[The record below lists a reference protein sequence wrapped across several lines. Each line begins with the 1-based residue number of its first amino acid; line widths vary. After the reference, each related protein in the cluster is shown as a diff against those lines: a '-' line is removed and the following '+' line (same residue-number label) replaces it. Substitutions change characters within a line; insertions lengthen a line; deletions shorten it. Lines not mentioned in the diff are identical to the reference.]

1 MRTEV
6 PLYVTIGISYKMVC
20 AFSKEFS
27 YSLNTYAETV
37 LWRREMG
44 REHS

>member
-6 PLYVTIGISYKMVC
+6 PLYVTIGISCKMVC

-27 YSLNTYAETV
+27 YSLITSAETIPQG
-37 LWRREMG
+37 REMG
-44 REHS
+44 REYS